1 MWRQHAFWQLFTD
14 FAMLNVLA
22 DTPAQ
27 RWQRRCFRD
36 ERELE
41 HFHDRNLVHRAA
53 RIHQEDPKR
62 YLEISSDPLLSLSF

>member
-27 RWQRRCFRD
+27 R
-36 ERELE
+36 
-41 HFHDRNLVHRAA
+41 
-53 RIHQEDPKR
+53 
-62 YLEISSDPLLSLSF
+62 